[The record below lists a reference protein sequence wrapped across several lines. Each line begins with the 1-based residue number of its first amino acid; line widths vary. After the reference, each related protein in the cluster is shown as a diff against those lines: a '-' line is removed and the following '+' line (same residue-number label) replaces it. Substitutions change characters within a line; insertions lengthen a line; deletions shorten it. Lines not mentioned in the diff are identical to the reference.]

1 MRTLFTLH
9 PIHITMIRKEVE
21 ALKTVRFLAIFL
33 LHIFVLSNQ
42 TFKLFSLH
50 EFFGSPSLNI

>member
-1 MRTLFTLH
+1 M
-9 PIHITMIRKEVE
+9 TMIQKEVE